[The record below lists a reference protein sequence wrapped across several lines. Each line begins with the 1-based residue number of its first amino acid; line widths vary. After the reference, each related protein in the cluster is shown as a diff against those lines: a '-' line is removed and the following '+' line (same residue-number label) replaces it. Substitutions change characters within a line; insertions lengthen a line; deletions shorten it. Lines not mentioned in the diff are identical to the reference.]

1 MYNNSPYKNIP
12 EELINLYSMN
22 GKIPIIDRFFD
33 SSNSNRKIIWS
44 KRVLD
49 KHVRNN
55 TEQNINKNKGISN
68 YGPGISP
75 LKWIL
80 QAIKKYNI
88 KNKKKHI

>member
-55 TEQNINKNKGISN
+55 TEQNISGALIPWYEFDNTIYFHLHHLHFPNLP
-68 YGPGISP
+68 YQH
-75 LKWIL
+75 LAV
-80 QAIKKYNI
+80 Q
-88 KNKKKHI
+88 